1 MEGLK
6 DNRFAVRRTFQ
17 GTSAVTLVEVRKAI
31 EILDIEQTVRIH
43 HQTKIVD
50 GAGGQ
55 KNMKVRDRV
64 SLTVRKTM

>member
-17 GTSAVTLVEVRKAI
+17 GTSVVTLEVRKVI

-43 HQTKIVD
+43 HLTKIVD